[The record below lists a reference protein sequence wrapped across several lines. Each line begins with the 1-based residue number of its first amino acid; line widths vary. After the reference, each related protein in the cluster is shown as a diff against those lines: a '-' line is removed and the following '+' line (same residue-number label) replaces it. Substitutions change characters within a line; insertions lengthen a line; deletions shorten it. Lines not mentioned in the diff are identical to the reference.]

1 MGALPVRLQ
10 TAGGIAARCRTPGGD
25 RGRVR
30 DTRGHLQFLSGGPQP
45 AAVVLFEFG
54 GVFVLAKQLFVIGTA
69 VAMAAWLAWVIQRTR
84 TGRTI
89 RSIVNNREVA
99 RTLGVSVDRTLA
111 RTFLLGG
118 ALAGVAGVLNGT
130 YYNLLQ
136 FDMGILLTIKGFV
149 AAVIGGLGNIYGALV
164 GALIVG
170 MLEAFTAGFIPHG
183 NAYKEAVVFGALI
196 LILVLKPNGILGHG
210 TVQKA

>member
-1 MGALPVRLQ
+1 M
-10 TAGGIAARCRTPGGD
+10 
-25 RGRVR
+25 
-30 DTRGHLQFLSGGPQP
+30 
-45 AAVVLFEFG
+45 
-54 GVFVLAKQLFVIGTA
+54 LAKQLFVIGTA
-69 VAMAAWLAWVIQRTR
+69 VAMAAWLAWFIQRTH

-111 RTFLLGG
+111 STFLLGG

-130 YYNLLQ
+130 YYNLVQ

-183 NAYKEAVVFGALI
+183 NAYKGGGGVRRLDPDSGAEAGRHPGSRNRAEGLERSGE
-196 LILVLKPNGILGHG
+196 KRSNDGGG
-210 TVQKA
+210 KRK